1 MTPRPIHHQ
10 ARVFGVFFPLLIFI
24 FLAFLQPAL
33 GAPRKQKTP
42 PPAPTKGLDVA
53 QQLNAKELTEAS
65 ANGLRVMILCDS
77 MGMSGFAEQL
87 DACFRSCPGVAS
99 VHTFAACGSNP
110 LTWMKMAP
118 HANAT
123 TRCGYLRMETKI
135 QDSGIR
141 VEKEFKGMIKRGA
154 KGQRVPKI
162 EDLIP
167 TIKPDILIIQNGNNF
182 FGNFNSR
189 RPISDTQGKVIRGHV
204 SPMIKWLI
212 AKADT
217 TRKLYWVTPPQAGN
231 ISPEAQQFIYDSI
244 HSEVQGVGTMIDSRT
259 LTSFPYPSQSR
270 DKMHFSGKA
279 ATDWGTSTFRIIA
292 SDIANTPIAS
302 LPALTSLRPQENP
315 TAEKA
320 EPTKPA
326 DASKS
331 DNQIALRVRLKKS
344 TIVPKPES
352 FAPYGEFLTTNLYT
366 VTRVIKGEYKEK
378 EIAIMHPAYI
388 KHRKQNLSRLKKKR
402 NLTISVTE
410 PPEDSPWITVNRS
423 DTVASPE
430 HTIYMLTEDLKR
442 HPENEDCLDCDNQQ
456 TTSDH

>member
-1 MTPRPIHHQ
+1 
-10 ARVFGVFFPLLIFI
+10 
-24 FLAFLQPAL
+24 
-33 GAPRKQKTP
+33 
-42 PPAPTKGLDVA
+42 
-53 QQLNAKELTEAS
+53 
-65 ANGLRVMILCDS
+65 
-77 MGMSGFAEQL
+77 
-87 DACFRSCPGVAS
+87 
-99 VHTFAACGSNP
+99 
-110 LTWMKMAP
+110 
-118 HANAT
+118 
-123 TRCGYLRMETKI
+123 
-135 QDSGIR
+135 
-141 VEKEFKGMIKRGA
+141 
-154 KGQRVPKI
+154 
-162 EDLIP
+162 
-167 TIKPDILIIQNGNNF
+167 
-182 FGNFNSR
+182 
-189 RPISDTQGKVIRGHV
+189 
-204 SPMIKWLI
+204 MIKWLI

-279 ATDWGTSTFRIIA
+279 ATDWGTSTFRILA

-315 TAEKA
+315 IAEKA
-320 EPTKPA
+320 KSTNSTNA
-326 DASKS
+326 AKS
-331 DNQIALRVRLKKS
+331 DNQITLRVRLKKS

-388 KHRKQNLSRLKKKR
+388 KHRKQNLSRLKKKK

-456 TTSDH
+456 TTSDR